1 LLAGSLTSPAC
12 PADPT
17 DRQRI
22 LTAFEFHNALTHG
35 ALADPGRIRDGPQP
49 TVTQQPGLGRQ
60 RQPLLALVQMRQ
72 QHLEPRGKLT
82 TDLARNAH
90 TRSTRPNSEKN
101 TLIFYGFPV
110 TPSGSCPPSA

>member
-35 ALADPGRIRDGPQP
+35 CLADPGRIRDGPQP

-72 QHLEPRGKLT
+72 RHLEPRGKLT

-90 TRSTRPNSEKN
+90 TRSTRPNPEKN
-101 TLIFYGFPV
+101 SRLTQAAAEPH
-110 TPSGSCPPSA
+110 PR